1 MAGRIFDL
9 RLGDATLRVSEDDEG
24 RWRVGDAVALVEPVA
39 GGEWRVVVDGRSHRL
54 FVAGAPDAPWIWWD
68 GVLYRPEVGDAAR
81 PARTR
86 AREAAGSLAAPM
98 PATVRAIHVA
108 AGDVVRRGDTLMVL
122 EAMKMELPL
131 TAPAD
136 GTVTSVACQVGELVQ
151 AGVPLV
157 ELT

>member
-1 MAGRIFDL
+1 MGAHTFDL
-9 RLGDATLRVSEDDEG
+9 RLGDVTLRVSEEDDG

-39 GGEWRVVVDGRSHRL
+39 DGEWRVVVDGRSHRL
-54 FVAGAPDAPWIWWD
+54 FVAGAPDAPWIWCD

-86 AREAAGSLAAPM
+86 ARDTTGSLAAPM

-131 TAPAD
+131 KAPAD
-136 GTVTSVACQVGELVQ
+136 GTVTSVACQVGEMVQ
-151 AGVPLV
+151 PGVPLV
-157 ELT
+157 ELR